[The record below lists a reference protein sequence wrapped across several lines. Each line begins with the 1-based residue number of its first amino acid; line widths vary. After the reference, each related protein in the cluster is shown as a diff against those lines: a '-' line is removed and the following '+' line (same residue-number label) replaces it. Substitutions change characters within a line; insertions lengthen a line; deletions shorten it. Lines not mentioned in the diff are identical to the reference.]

1 MMYGYGFSMIGGV
14 AMMILWVVVLGAIV
28 WGVVYFVQK
37 AGQAGQ
43 PVAYGETPLDALKR
57 RYAAG
62 EISREQ
68 FEEMRHTLGV

>member
-1 MMYGYGFSMIGGV
+1 
-14 AMMILWVVVLGAIV
+14 MMILWVLVLGAIV
-28 WGVVYFVQK
+28 WGVVYFLQK
-37 AGQAGQ
+37 SSQPGQ
-43 PVAYGETPLDALKR
+43 PAPRGETPLDALKR